1 MCVDERREGG
11 REEGRKGVGEKTS
24 LSEIYNEK
32 MLTRC
37 DCSMAKQWS
46 IKTNLEERDR
56 S

>member
-1 MCVDERREGG
+1 MRGGERGS
-11 REEGRKGVGEKTS
+11 KGDGEKTS